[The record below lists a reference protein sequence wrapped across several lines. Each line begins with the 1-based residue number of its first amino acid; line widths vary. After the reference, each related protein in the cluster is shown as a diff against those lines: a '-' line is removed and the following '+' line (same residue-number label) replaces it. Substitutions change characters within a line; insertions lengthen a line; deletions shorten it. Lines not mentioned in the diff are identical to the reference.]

1 MTNLTNAERFR
12 SCVTNYSKNIL
23 IQMNNLNTRYKN
35 IMVFFLWISENY
47 DIYFLSSL
55 AVAQHSMCQP
65 TQLMPDFYGVYF
77 EPNQLLTLLAF
88 VLPLNPYALCVD
100 ALTVLVVA
108 LSVDIRRC
116 VTYTEQLMTSPP
128 LPFPKIC
135 FNLVLRCFSIDCL
148 CKQISLSP
156 PGTGW
161 SRSSEKH
168 KDNCLVVFR
177 TITLRFDT
185 LLISWKNVFTVAVL
199 QKKVL

>member
-1 MTNLTNAERFR
+1 
-12 SCVTNYSKNIL
+12 
-23 IQMNNLNTRYKN
+23 
-35 IMVFFLWISENY
+35 
-47 DIYFLSSL
+47 
-55 AVAQHSMCQP
+55 MCQP
-65 TQLMPDFYGVYF
+65 TQFMTDFYGVYF
-77 EPNQLLTLLAF
+77 EPNQLLTLLVF
-88 VLPLNPYALCVD
+88 VLTLNPYALCVD

-128 LPFPKIC
+128 SPFPKIC
-135 FNLVLRCFSIDCL
+135 FNLALRCFSIDCF

-168 KDNCLVVFR
+168 KDKCLVVFR

-199 QKKVL
+199 QKK